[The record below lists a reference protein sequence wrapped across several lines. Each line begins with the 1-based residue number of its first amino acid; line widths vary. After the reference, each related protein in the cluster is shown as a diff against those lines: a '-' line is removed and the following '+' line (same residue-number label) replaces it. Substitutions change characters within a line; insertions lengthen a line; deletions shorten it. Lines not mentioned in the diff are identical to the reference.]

1 MSLLKKSILP
11 VCSLIMVLS
20 LLSVTGSAQILNIDK
35 LDTSSYSPKLQPSM
49 NFSVGMEVDKQQHT
63 LWDATNTAEIMLQKM
78 KELLILSGSY
88 RFTYNGPDD
97 ILNAGFVHLRF
108 RHNYKNKIQPES
120 FLQYQWDNKRGLLHR
135 SLAGMNL
142 RYNLQKNSNWEV
154 NAAVGLMYEA
164 ERWNYTAVDS
174 SKLPANTMPVTNHLL
189 KLNSYIRFNW
199 KTSENSDLALS
210 IFLQTRP
217 TVFHPRIAP
226 GLIWNISAGKHVGF
240 SINFSGI
247 YDQSPVVP
255 INRFYYSLSNSIL
268 VKI

>member
-1 MSLLKKSILP
+1 MILLRKSILP
-11 VCSLIMVLS
+11 ACILTMILSVLS
-20 LLSVTGSAQILNIDK
+20 LPGFCQILNIDRS
-35 LDTSSYSPKLQPSM
+35 DTSGYSHKTQHSL
-49 NFSVGMEVDKQQHT
+49 NFSIGMEVDKQQHT
-63 LWDATNTAEIMLQKM
+63 LWDATNTAEMMLQKM
-78 KELLILSGSY
+78 KELLILSASY

-108 RHNYKNKIQPES
+108 RHNYKNRLQPES

-142 RYNLQKNSNWEV
+142 RYNLQKNSNWDV

-164 ERWNYTAVDS
+164 EQWGYAGVDS
-174 SKLPANTMPVTNHLL
+174 AKLPANTTPITNHFL

-217 TVFHPRIAP
+217 TFFRPRIAP
-226 GLIWNISAGKHVGF
+226 GLIWNINAGKHVGF
-240 SINFSGI
+240 SINFAGI

-255 INRFYYSLSNSIL
+255 INRFYYSLSNSIFL
-268 VKI
+268 KI